1 MKLIIITLC
10 FMMYFASI
18 VKAEVADDDTIHIA
32 TVSEVINGGGYTYIQ
47 CYENGKS
54 KWLML
59 PEIRIAVGDQ
69 IEFPDS
75 APMFNFASK
84 SINKRFSQIYVV
96 PGLRKIAKGESV
108 VRYRSMYKAEDENGT
123 LVFTDNPASLP
134 VKKGKKYKSS
144 SD

>member
-1 MKLIIITLC
+1 VKLSILILC
-10 FMMYFASI
+10 FLICLANI
-18 VKAEVADDDTIHIA
+18 VKAEVDDGDTIHVA
-32 TVSEVINGGGYTYIQ
+32 TVTEVINGGGYTYIQ
-47 CYENGKS
+47 CDENGKS

-59 PEIRIAVGDQ
+59 PEINIVVGDR

-75 APMFNFASK
+75 APMVNFTSK

-134 VKKGKKYKSS
+134 VKKSRK
-144 SD
+144 